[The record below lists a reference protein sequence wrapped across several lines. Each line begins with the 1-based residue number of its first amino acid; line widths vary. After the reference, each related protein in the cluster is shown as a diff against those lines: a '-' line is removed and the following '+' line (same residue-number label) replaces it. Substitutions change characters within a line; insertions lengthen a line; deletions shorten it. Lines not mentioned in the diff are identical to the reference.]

1 MTKEQIIKAIWE
13 NLSDKNLSDAKNI
26 FETIID
32 VIKSNLAKGND
43 IEIKGFGKFSVRQK
57 NKRLG
62 RNPKTGE
69 PAEISARRV
78 VSFKPSKLFKKRVE
92 QQQS

>member
-13 NLSDKNLSDAKNI
+13 NLSDKNLSDAKDI
-26 FETIID
+26 FETTIE
-32 VIKSNLAKGND
+32 VIKSSLSKGKD
-43 IEIKGFGKFSVRQK
+43 IEIKGFGKFSVRKK

-69 PAEISARRV
+69 AAEISARRV
-78 VSFKPSKLFKKRVE
+78 VAFKPSKLFKKRVE
-92 QQQS
+92 EQLS